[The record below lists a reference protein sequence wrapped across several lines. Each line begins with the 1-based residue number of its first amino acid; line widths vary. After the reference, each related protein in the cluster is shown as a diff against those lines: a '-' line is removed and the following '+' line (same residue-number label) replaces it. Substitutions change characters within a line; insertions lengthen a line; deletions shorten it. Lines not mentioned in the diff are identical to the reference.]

1 MISTRVLCLVVV
13 GLLTAGA
20 GAAGRQRDDQRHV
33 NVSDARLSP
42 DGGTVVFARG
52 EEPRDSNPRA
62 SSGLWRVPFAGGDPQ
77 PLTPTPAANSHLR
90 WSHDGRQIGYV
101 SAPFRNGAAGRVV
114 VVPSEGGAPRAVT
127 PDAVDVVAFEW
138 SPDGRRLAFITRGS
152 SKPGLSIIGV
162 DGSGLR
168 SLVAGT
174 AVALGWAPTGT
185 EIAVVLQNSGTRSR
199 VVIAQTAGS
208 APVRAI
214 EGQFL
219 PRVSWSPDGS
229 TIALIGP
236 RESGVSRLTLL
247 GPNGRVQREIPLR
260 SDEPLVDAVWTG
272 DGRISLTF
280 GGGAQTW
287 IEVLTPATDA
297 RLTVF
302 PPGLATITSRPSWSR
317 DGRRYVV
324 LAHEREH
331 ADEVFAGTIPLPERG
346 VPDFA
351 GARPAPVRR
360 ITGDP
365 IR

>member
-1 MISTRVLCLVVV
+1 MIARRVLCLVVV
-13 GLLTAGA
+13 GLFAAGV
-20 GAAGRQRDDQRHV
+20 GAAGRQGDDQRHV
-33 NVSDARLSP
+33 NVRDARLSP

-77 PLTPTPAANSHLR
+77 PLTREPAASSHPR
-90 WSHDGRQIGYV
+90 WSPDGRQIGYV
-101 SAPFRNGAAGRVV
+101 SAPLRNGAAARVFV
-114 VVPSEGGAPRAVT
+114 VSAEGGAPRAVT

-138 SPDGRRLAFITRGS
+138 SPDGRRLAFITQGS
-152 SKPGLSIIGV
+152 SQPGLSIIGA
-162 DGSGLR
+162 DGNGLR
-168 SLVAGT
+168 SLVPGT
-174 AVALGWAPTGT
+174 AAAVSWAPTGT
-185 EIAVVLQNSGTRSR
+185 EIAVVLQDPGARSR
-199 VVIAQTAGS
+199 VVIARTAGTTP
-208 APVRAI
+208 ARAI

-229 TIALIGP
+229 AIALIGP

-260 SDEPLVDAVWTG
+260 SDEPLDDAVWTG

-280 GGGAQTW
+280 SGSAQTW

-331 ADEVFAGTIPLPERG
+331 GDEVFAGTIPLPERG

-351 GARPAPVRR
+351 GARPVPVRR
-360 ITGDP
+360 ITGD
-365 IR
+365 